1 MSWITK
7 AENLLNNIDQ
17 KAASLIQ
24 QQQLKPIEENE
35 SENTQKSLSNSQS
48 LPRIPSFSKNMLVL
62 SKTTPK
68 KSTRSDQNDYD
79 SFSEKS
85 MSSRHTVVENDNED
99 EFERSEPIAS
109 ELKKESSSESFSV
122 EKELATVKIL
132 MSELRSE
139 NSELKLEVDAL
150 NEQLKASASVMKN
163 DDLESLLAILTDEKR
178 DLTMMNQSLESSNAN
193 YIKTI
198 SELES
203 SIMKFQQ
210 NENELK
216 QKLEYARNE
225 TRDIN
230 TELQN
235 YKLRAQNQLQMKE
248 SLIHQLKLGNQVDVD
263 GQTETSSDSTTL
275 QMEMDQIR
283 NERDH
288 LQSELNLMKKRIDES
303 RNFIEKMEHKHRIMV
318 SDYEDKITNLDET
331 IQQLTMQSTN
341 YEDEIRLQ
349 KQELTH
355 VREEM
360 LKQKTHLTTKLHEK
374 ENELKRLKNAYRESQ
389 VNAEI
394 ENRVQSLTQSL
405 ITKQNNLES
414 ITAEKNALRLQYE
427 KLTTQHEELLR
438 QFRSQRPTMLSTN
451 ETDDAKS
458 TSNFLTINPFDSRV
472 SRRVK
477 RAYSQFDQLGIR
489 FSAFLRRYPL
499 ARVFSIVYVCSL
511 HLFVLLVLLQSTP
524 SQ

>member
-24 QQQLKPIEENE
+24 QQQVKTTEGSSVE
-35 SENTQKSLSNSQS
+35 SSQKLQSTQS
-48 LPRIPSFSKNMLVL
+48 LPRIPSLSKNMMILTK
-62 SKTTPK
+62 STPK
-68 KSTRSDQNDYD
+68 KLSRSDLDYD
-79 SFSEKS
+79 SYSEKS
-85 MSSRHTVVENDNED
+85 MSSRHTVLENDD
-99 EFERSEPIAS
+99 PEPFIEMNRAP
-109 ELKKESSSESFSV
+109 SSESFSV
-122 EKELATVKIL
+122 ERELTSMKLLV
-132 MSELRSE
+132 SELKSE
-139 NSELKLEVDAL
+139 NSELKMEVESL
-150 NEQLKASASVMKN
+150 QEQLKANSSALKN
-163 DDLESLLAILTDEKR
+163 NDLESIVAILTDEKR
-178 DLTMMNQSLESSNAN
+178 DLALINQSLESSNDN

-248 SLIHQLKLGNQVDVD
+248 KLIDQLKMGSTQVEANGEHLDMA
-263 GQTETSSDSTTL
+263 ENATL
-275 QMEMDQIR
+275 QIELEQIK

-288 LQSELNLMKKRIDES
+288 LQSELNLMKKRVDES

-318 SDYEDKITNLDET
+318 SDYEDKVT
-331 IQQLTMQSTN
+331 ILNESIRQLTLQSTN
-341 YEDEIRLQ
+341 LEDEVRLQ
-349 KQELTH
+349 KQELLH

-360 LKQKTHLTTKLHEK
+360 LKQKTHMTTKLHEK
-374 ENELKRLKNAYRESQ
+374 ENELKRLKNAYRETQ

-405 ITKQNNLES
+405 ISKQNNLEL

-427 KLTTQHEELLR
+427 KLSNQHEELRL
-438 QFRSQRPTMLSTN
+438 QMRSQRPQIINLN
-451 ETDDAKS
+451 ETDDIKS
-458 TSNFLTINPFDSRV
+458 SVSNFLTINPFDSRM
-472 SRRVK
+472 SRKVK
-477 RAYSQFDQLGIR
+477 RAYSNFDQLGIR
-489 FSAFLRRYPL
+489 FGAFLRRYPL
-499 ARVFSIVYVCSL
+499 ARIFSIFYVCSL
-511 HLFVLLVLLQSTP
+511 HLFVFLVILQSTP

>member
-1 MSWITK
+1 MSWISK

-24 QQQLKPIEENE
+24 QQQQLKPIDEIEIE
-35 SENTQKSLSNSQS
+35 IPPKSLTSSQS

-68 KSTRSDQNDYD
+68 KSTKSDHTDYD

-85 MSSRHTVVENDNED
+85 MSSRHTVLENDNED
-99 EFERSEPIAS
+99 EFQDPIPG
-109 ELKKESSSESFSV
+109 ELKKAPSNESFSA
-122 EKELATVKIL
+122 EKELATLKIL

-139 NSELKLEVDAL
+139 NSELKLELEAL

-163 DDLESLLAILTDEKR
+163 DDLESLLGILTDEKR

-248 SLIHQLKLGNQVDVD
+248 SLIHQLKMGQQVNID

-275 QMEMDQIR
+275 QMEMDQVR

-318 SDYEDKITNLDET
+318 SEYEDKINNLDET

-341 YEDEIRLQ
+341 FEDEIRLQ

-360 LKQKTHLTTKLHEK
+360 LKQKTTLTTKLHEK
-374 ENELKRLKNAYRESQ
+374 ENELKRLKNAYRETQ

-394 ENRVQSLTQSL
+394 ENRVHSLTQSL
-405 ITKQNNLES
+405 ITKQNNLEQV
-414 ITAEKNALRLQYE
+414 TAEKNALRLQYE
-427 KLTTQHEELLR
+427 KLT
-438 QFRSQRPTMLSTN
+438 
-451 ETDDAKS
+451 
-458 TSNFLTINPFDSRV
+458 
-472 SRRVK
+472 
-477 RAYSQFDQLGIR
+477 
-489 FSAFLRRYPL
+489 
-499 ARVFSIVYVCSL
+499 VCS
-511 HLFVLLVLLQSTP
+511 
-524 SQ
+524 